1 MGITLSMMRSL
12 MGIVVGKGTFPWTNI
27 RVQPGEVTM
36 VLHMG
41 LELWDREEEN
51 PEVLDLL
58 EVFLGIFPRKDIR
71 VEKLEGELRAGVQN
85 DDITECLARKGAV
98 DQGKIFEE
106 EMRKHDKTVQL
117 IRQNIQAQSNIV
129 RAMTERNA
137 VYADARIKV
146 DEVMR

>member
-51 PEVLDLL
+51 PKMVDLL
-58 EVFLGIFPRKDIR
+58 EAFLGIFPRKDIR
-71 VEKLEGELRAGVQN
+71 VEKVEVVFHMDLELGDKEESTTVVEVREVEEL
-85 DDITECLARKGAV
+85 L
-98 DQGKIFEE
+98 
-106 EMRKHDKTVQL
+106 
-117 IRQNIQAQSNIV
+117 
-129 RAMTERNA
+129 
-137 VYADARIKV
+137 
-146 DEVMR
+146 